1 MAQIRNPTKIK
12 LFSTL
17 LPAVIAF
24 ALTGQAADIYV
35 AVNGS
40 DGNTGTAEMPFR
52 TIQHAADAAQPGD
65 VITVRAGIYRESVN
79 PPRGGVS
86 DSQRIIY
93 QAAPGEN
100 VVITGSQVVTNWTRV
115 RAHVWKATLPNSFFG
130 DFNPYTNVIHGD
142 WFSSLGRVH
151 HTGAVY
157 LNGNWLT
164 EAETLDDLIRPM
176 GSHAVA
182 QRRRGSAALPERRP
196 LWFARVDGQNT
207 TILAQFKI
215 ANPNQGQVEINARQ
229 TVFYPRKTGINYL
242 TVRGFTLEDAA
253 TPWCPP
259 TAEQIGLIG
268 THWSRGWIIE
278 SNIVRYSM
286 CAGVSLGKYGDEW
299 DNRAGTATGYVGTI
313 RRALTNGWNEATIGR
328 HIVRGNDISHCE
340 QVGVVG
346 SLGGAFSTI
355 SGNNIHDIN
364 VMKWFSGA
372 EIAGI
377 KLHGAI
383 DVTIGHNHI
392 HHCYRGIWLDWMAQG
407 TRVTGNLFHDNG
419 SDIFFEVD
427 HGPFLADNNIFLSRN
442 AVSLNSQGGAFVHN
456 LFAGSLKLYQFDAR
470 QTPFLKAHSTALAGF
485 HNNPSGDV
493 RFYNN
498 LFVRGADMSQL
509 DKATLPVMMNG
520 NVYLNGAKPARFEN
534 NPLVKNNWLVKMH
547 LISAFKLS
555 QRHGNYYL
563 RMEFDKAWM
572 TERTCEPVTS
582 ELLGK
587 AVIPDLAFEQPDG
600 EGISISTDYFGNRRN
615 DSNPTAGPFERQPY
629 AKRKLEVW

>member
-1 MAQIRNPTKIK
+1 
-12 LFSTL
+12 
-17 LPAVIAF
+17 
-24 ALTGQAADIYV
+24 
-35 AVNGS
+35 
-40 DGNTGTAEMPFR
+40 
-52 TIQHAADAAQPGD
+52 
-65 VITVRAGIYRESVN
+65 
-79 PPRGGVS
+79 
-86 DSQRIIY
+86 
-93 QAAPGEN
+93 
-100 VVITGSQVVTNWTRV
+100 
-115 RAHVWKATLPNSFFG
+115 
-130 DFNPYTNVIHGD
+130 
-142 WFSSLGRVH
+142 
-151 HTGAVY
+151 
-157 LNGNWLT
+157 
-164 EAETLDDLIRPM
+164 
-176 GSHAVA
+176 
-182 QRRRGSAALPERRP
+182 
-196 LWFARVDGQNT
+196 
-207 TILAQFKI
+207 
-215 ANPNQGQVEINARQ
+215 
-229 TVFYPRKTGINYL
+229 
-242 TVRGFTLEDAA
+242 
-253 TPWCPP
+253 
-259 TAEQIGLIG
+259 
-268 THWSRGWIIE
+268 
-278 SNIVRYSM
+278 
-286 CAGVSLGKYGDEW
+286 
-299 DNRAGTATGYVGTI
+299 
-313 RRALTNGWNEATIGR
+313 
-328 HIVRGNDISHCE
+328 
-340 QVGVVG
+340 
-346 SLGGAFSTI
+346 
-355 SGNNIHDIN
+355 
-364 VMKWFSGA
+364 
-372 EIAGI
+372 
-377 KLHGAI
+377 
-383 DVTIGHNHI
+383 
-392 HHCYRGIWLDWMAQG
+392 HCYRGIWLDWMAQG